1 MNAQVDTLDDIGDD
15 NGRLAEDDDEVIAEA
30 KKRMKLCIEADGHNH
45 EEGLADLKF
54 LAGDQWDEIAKRQRQ
69 LDGRPCLTINKL
81 PTFLHQVTNDLRQ
94 NLPGAKVS
102 GVSDGTDVDTALT
115 VEGIIRHIEY
125 SSNADVAYDTAASSA
140 AANGF
145 GYFRIVTEYSKPDS
159 WDQDLKYKRIRNP
172 FTVYC
177 DPASQEPDG
186 SDAKFWLIS
195 TDMPK
200 YEFKS
205 EYPDAKGSYEAFEVG
220 AGDPGRAT
228 WLTADT
234 VKVCE
239 YYRIVETPDTLV
251 ELTNGESGFKS
262 KLISMPPGVKIK
274 RSRPTS
280 VKTVE
285 WYKLTTHDVLETT
298 IIKCDWIPV
307 FPVYGDELDIDG
319 KVIRSGLVRHS
330 KSAAQM
336 YNVWMHQSLDTPVA
350 TPTGWS
356 TIGNLT
362 IGDEVFT
369 ESGTPSKVIG
379 KSQVTIGKECF
390 KVTFG
395 DGSNVVCSAEHPWVV
410 EDRGKRRHGGWRW
423 TTKKLRTDELDPK
436 LHCIRAAAPLQLP
449 TAPLPVHPYFLGLWL
464 GDGTSASATI
474 TAGARDIDYFIGHLR
489 SLGLDVGCE
498 RKYANRASSFTV
510 HGAVDSLRQIGVL
523 KADSRR
529 LHLSTS
535 GQDSKHIPTQYL
547 RASAEQ
553 RLDLLRGLMDT
564 DGHALADGKCGFTQK
579 SEEFA
584 DQVRE
589 LLASLGIKST
599 KLVRAGRISKMANGH
614 TIVST
619 GCAQLHF
626 TPPEG
631 MRVFSLPRKAAIQT
645 RERKRHPRRAQ
656 HKIVSVERVDSVP
669 VQCIGIDSPK
679 HLYLC
684 GTSMIP
690 THNTSATEEIGMR
703 NRTPVIGAEGQF
715 EGYEDDW
722 NQANVRSFPY
732 MEYKPVTI
740 DGNLAPPP
748 ARQPMADVPQG
759 VLTMAAHAADDIKAT
774 TGLFDSSLGNRG
786 NATSGIQERAQ
797 QRQGDVANFHYAD
810 NLNRA
815 VRQSYRCLI
824 SMIPNYLDTA
834 RIVRIMGEDRKI
846 APAKVNTPQTQMQPV
861 PPGTPPP
868 PNAQVD
874 PQTGQ
879 MMVAIQTI
887 ENDLSVGEYD
897 VTVATGP
904 AYSTLR
910 QEAADAM
917 IEFGKSWPKLMD
929 VAGDKV
935 VQAFDWPGAE
945 EIAERIKRTIPPN
958 ILGPDE
964 NDDQPPMVQTPRGP
978 IPVAQAGQMLDQM
991 NQQMQAMG
999 QELSQAKSG
1008 ITKAQI
1014 ETQSAEKIAQMSIQ
1028 AEQAREAAR
1037 VTAEQQREA
1046 ARVSAEANK
1055 AASDNSVKLDIAEL
1069 NGMVQL
1075 LVARAKANDALK
1087 ADVVHT
1093 IMNPAPPTPTATG
1106 ADKSELAGLVK
1117 GSPNDK

>member
-1 MNAQVDTLDDIGDD
+1 M
-15 NGRLAEDDDEVIAEA
+15 IAEA
-30 KKRMKLCIEADGHNH
+30 KKRLKLCIEADGHNH

-54 LAGDQWDEIAKRQRQ
+54 LAGDQWDDTAKRQRQ

-102 GVSDGTDVDTALT
+102 GVSDGADVDTATTL
-115 VEGIIRHIEY
+115 EGIIRHIEY
-125 SSNADVAYDTAASSA
+125 ASNADVAYDTAASSA

-145 GYFRIVTEYSKPDS
+145 GYFRLVTEYTKPDS
-159 WDQDLKYKRIRNP
+159 WDQDIKYKRIRNP

-186 SDAKFWLIS
+186 SDAKFWLITS
-195 TDMPK
+195 DIPK

-205 EYPDAKGSYEAFEVG
+205 EYPDAKGSYEAFDVG
-220 AGDPGRAT
+220 AGDSSAR
-228 WLTADT
+228 WLTPDT

-251 ELTNGESGFKS
+251 ELTNGESGLKS
-262 KLISMPPGVKIK
+262 KLISMPKGVKIK

-280 VKTVE
+280 TKSVE

-298 IIKCDWIPV
+298 IIQCEWIPV

-330 KSAAQM
+330 KSSAQM
-336 YNVWMHQSLDTPVA
+336 YNVWM
-350 TPTGWS
+350 
-356 TIGNLT
+356 
-362 IGDEVFT
+362 
-369 ESGTPSKVIG
+369 
-379 KSQVTIGKECF
+379 
-390 KVTFG
+390 
-395 DGSNVVCSAEHPWVV
+395 
-410 EDRGKRRHGGWRW
+410 
-423 TTKKLRTDELDPK
+423 
-436 LHCIRAAAPLQLP
+436 
-449 TAPLPVHPYFLGLWL
+449 
-464 GDGTSASATI
+464 
-474 TAGARDIDYFIGHLR
+474 
-489 SLGLDVGCE
+489 
-498 RKYANRASSFTV
+498 
-510 HGAVDSLRQIGVL
+510 
-523 KADSRR
+523 
-529 LHLSTS
+529 
-535 GQDSKHIPTQYL
+535 
-547 RASAEQ
+547 
-553 RLDLLRGLMDT
+553 
-564 DGHALADGKCGFTQK
+564 
-579 SEEFA
+579 
-584 DQVRE
+584 
-589 LLASLGIKST
+589 
-599 KLVRAGRISKMANGH
+599 
-614 TIVST
+614 
-619 GCAQLHF
+619 
-626 TPPEG
+626 
-631 MRVFSLPRKAAIQT
+631 
-645 RERKRHPRRAQ
+645 
-656 HKIVSVERVDSVP
+656 
-669 VQCIGIDSPK
+669 
-679 HLYLC
+679 
-684 GTSMIP
+684 
-690 THNTSATEEIGMR
+690 TSATEEIGMR

-715 EGYEDDW
+715 EGYEDEW
-722 NQANVRSFPY
+722 AQANVRSFPY
-732 MEYKPVTI
+732 MEYKPVTL

-774 TGLFDSSLGNRG
+774 PGLFDSSLGNRG
-786 NATSGIQERAQ
+786 NAPSGVQERAQ

-824 SMIPNYLDTA
+824 SMIPKYIDTA
-834 RIVRIMGEDRKI
+834 RVMKIMGEDRTL
-846 APAKVNTPQTQMQPV
+846 ASANVNTPKVQMQPV
-861 PPGTPPP
+861 PEGQPPP
-868 PNAQVD
+868 PQAQPD

-879 MMVAIQTI
+879 MMVAIHTI
-887 ENDLSVGEYD
+887 ENDLSVGDYD

-929 VAGDKV
+929 IAGDKV

-958 ILGPDE
+958 ILGPEDGDE
-964 NDDQPPMVQTPRGP
+964 QPAMVQTPRGP
-978 IPVAQAGQMLDQM
+978 IPASQAGQMLDQM
-991 NQQMQAMG
+991 NQQMQQMS
-999 QELSQAKSG
+999 QELTQAKSG

-1037 VTAEQQREA
+1037 VQAEQAREA

-1075 LVARAKANDALK
+1075 LVAKAKANDALK

-1093 IMNPAPPTPTATG
+1093 IMNPTPPTPTATG

-1117 GSPNDK
+1117 GGSQ